1 MTRAFLPDRRVQRP
15 ARNRSAMQG
24 RDRASA
30 RDVSRPARQCAARSL
45 PNPSVNC
52 SAVPGD
58 VSLEVRADH
67 VARRSGQH
75 RPKMTAAL
83 PLTLRQVDRARGDLY
98 AIADD
103 LEFLKEQL
111 AHLPTRAYVSRLA
124 LMATG
129 NVWALIG
136 ASR

>member
-1 MTRAFLPDRRVQRP
+1 
-15 ARNRSAMQG
+15 
-24 RDRASA
+24 
-30 RDVSRPARQCAARSL
+30 
-45 PNPSVNC
+45 
-52 SAVPGD
+52 
-58 VSLEVRADH
+58 
-67 VARRSGQH
+67 
-75 RPKMTAAL
+75 MTAAL